1 MARIG
6 CHLGARQSTLPGGR
20 LYACPILAGVAVI
33 APPDAVAEEPLSAT
47 RKWTIT
53 GAVMLVT
60 VMQVL
65 DVTVTNVAL
74 PHIQGSLSAAVDEV
88 SWVLTSYLAAN
99 AIILPATGWL
109 AGVLGR
115 KRLFLTCTI
124 VFTVASMLCGLA
136 PNIETLLL
144 ARMLQGLGGGPLMP
158 LSQAIMWE
166 IFPLRQR
173 GTAMAAWGV
182 GIMMAPIFGPTL
194 GGWISDNWSWRW
206 IFYINLPIGVVG
218 LLAASAVLFDP
229 LYLKKPGR
237 IDAIGLV
244 LMAVG
249 FLSLQLFLDQGERND
264 WFDSS
269 FILALAVL
277 AGLTLVGFVVRE
289 LTADEPVLDL
299 TVYGDRNFAA
309 GSLIMLVVMIGF
321 FSSMVLL
328 ALFTQKVLGYDAWT
342 SGLVLAPGG
351 VGNLLSLIIA
361 GRLITRMDQRWL
373 LALGCLLNAYATYE
387 MSTVTLGAD
396 YWALAWPRLIQGAGV
411 GFIFVPLNTVAL
423 ATISRERMGNA
434 TALLN
439 VVRNLGG
446 AIGVALL
453 TTLLARRAQVH
464 QTTLGGHIDIWDAE
478 TAERLRAWAAHFAA
492 QGADS
497 FTAQR
502 RAVSVL
508 YQEVTRQAQL
518 LAFADD
524 FWVLFLLFCGSLV
537 LLPMLQRVRI
547 APSTRTEAGEAA
559 PPVVHV
565 D

>member
-1 MARIG
+1 VSLLA
-6 CHLGARQSTLPGGR
+6 AAGR
-20 LYACPILAGVAVI
+20 VTDGELT
-33 APPDAVAEEPLSAT
+33 AT
-47 RKWTIT
+47 EKWTIT

-74 PHIQGSLSAAVDEV
+74 PHIQGALSAGVDEV

-99 AIILPATGWL
+99 AIVLPATGWL

-115 KRLFLTCTI
+115 KRFFLACTI
-124 VFTVASMLCGLA
+124 VFTLASMLCGLA
-136 PNIETLLL
+136 PNIETLLI

-206 IFYINLPIGVVG
+206 IFYINLPIGIVG
-218 LLAASAVLFDP
+218 LLIASAVLFDP
-229 LYLKKPGR
+229 PYLKKPGR
-237 IDAIGLV
+237 IDTPGLV
-244 LMAVG
+244 LMALG
-249 FLSLQLFLDQGERND
+249 FLSLQLFLDQGERNE
-264 WFDSS
+264 WFDSR
-269 FILALAVL
+269 FIMLMLGVAVVALVA
-277 AGLTLVGFVVRE
+277 FVIRE
-289 LTADEPVLDL
+289 LTADEPILDL
-299 TVYGDRNFAA
+299 GVYADRNFAA
-309 GSLIMLVVMIGF
+309 GSFIMLTVMIGF

-351 VGNLLSLIIA
+351 VGNLISLLIA

-373 LALGCLLNAYATYE
+373 LALGCVLNAYATYE
-387 MSTVTLGAD
+387 MSTVTLEAD
-396 YWALAWPRLIQGAGV
+396 YWALAWPRLVQGAGV

-423 ATISRERMGNA
+423 ATIPRERMGNA

-453 TTLLARRAQVH
+453 TTLLARRSQTH
-464 QTTLGGHIDIWDAE
+464 QAVLVGHINVYDSE
-478 TAERLRAWAAHFAA
+478 TAGRLQTWAGHFVA
-492 QGADS
+492 QGTDA
-497 FTAQR
+497 FTANR
-502 RAVSVL
+502 RAMSAL
-508 YQEVTRQAQL
+508 YLEVTRQAQL
-518 LAFADD
+518 LAFADC
-524 FWVLFLLFCGSLV
+524 FWVLFVIFCAAIV

-547 APSTRTEAGEAA
+547 DAKPATTAEGDAPA
-559 PPVVHV
+559 PIHAE
-565 D
+565 

>member
-1 MARIG
+1 VALIVPAS
-6 CHLGARQSTLPGGR
+6 LR
-20 LYACPILAGVAVI
+20 LRSWT
-33 APPDAVAEEPLSAT
+33 APADDEPLSAV

-74 PHIQGSLSAAVDEV
+74 PHIQGALSAAVDEV
-88 SWVLTSYLAAN
+88 SWVLTFYLAAN

-109 AGVLGR
+109 AGALGR
-115 KRLFLTCTI
+115 KRFFLTCTV
-124 VFTVASMLCGLA
+124 VFTLASMLCGLA
-136 PNIETLLL
+136 PNIETLLV
-144 ARMLQGLGGGPLMP
+144 ARFLQGLGGGPLMP

-218 LLAASAVLFDP
+218 LLVASAVLFDP

-264 WFDSS
+264 WFDST
-269 FILALAVL
+269 FIVALAVL
-277 AGLTLVGFVVRE
+277 AGLTLVGFVIRE
-289 LTADEPVLDL
+289 LTADEPILDL

-309 GSLIMLVVMIGF
+309 ASFIMLVVMIGF

-351 VGNLLSLIIA
+351 IGNLLSLVVA

-396 YWALAWPRLIQGAGV
+396 YWALAWPRLVQGAGV

-464 QTTLGGHIDIWDAE
+464 QTTLGGHIDIWDPE
-478 TAERLRAWAAHFAA
+478 TTERLRAWAAHFVA

-502 RAVSVL
+502 RAMSVL
-508 YQEVTRQAQL
+508 YQEVTRQSQL

-537 LLPMLQRVRI
+537 LLPMLRRVRMG
-547 APSTRTEAGEAA
+547 PTTRVEAGDAA
-559 PPVVHV
+559 PPVVHAE
-565 D
+565 

>member
-1 MARIG
+1 
-6 CHLGARQSTLPGGR
+6 
-20 LYACPILAGVAVI
+20 VI
-33 APPDAVAEEPLSAT
+33 AADASAGDEPLTAT

-74 PHIQGSLSAAVDEV
+74 PHIQGALSAAVDEV

-109 AGVLGR
+109 AGALGR
-115 KRLFLTCTI
+115 KRLFLACT
-124 VFTVASMLCGLA
+124 VLFTLASMLCGLA
-136 PNIETLLL
+136 PNIETLLV

-182 GIMMAPIFGPTL
+182 GIMMAPIFGPML
-194 GGWISDNWSWRW
+194 GGWIADNWSWRW
-206 IFYINLPIGVVG
+206 IFYINLPIGIVG
-218 LLAASAVLFDP
+218 FLVASAVLFDP
-229 LYLKKPGR
+229 WYLKRPGR
-237 IDAIGLV
+237 IDAVGLV
-244 LMAVG
+244 LMAAG
-249 FLSLQLFLDQGERND
+249 FLSLQLVLDQGERYE

-269 FILALAVL
+269 VILVL
-277 AGLTLVGFVVRE
+277 AMVAALTLVAFVVHE
-289 LTADEPVLDL
+289 VTTDEPILDL

-309 GSLIMLVVMIGF
+309 GSVIMLTVMIGF

-351 VGNLLSLIIA
+351 VGNLLSLVAA
-361 GRLITRMDQRWL
+361 GRLITRIDQRWL
-373 LALGCLLNAYATYE
+373 LALGCGLNAYATYE

-396 YWALAWPRLIQGAGV
+396 YWALAWPRLVQGVGI

-434 TALLN
+434 TVLLN

-453 TTLLARRAQVH
+453 TTLLARRSQTH
-464 QTTLGGHIDIWDAE
+464 QSTLVGHVDAWDPE
-478 TAERLRAWAAHFAA
+478 TAERLRAWATHFAA
-492 QGADS
+492 QGSDS
-497 FTAQR
+497 FTAER
-502 RAVSVL
+502 RAIGVL

-524 FWVLFLLFCGSLV
+524 FWLLFLLFSGSLV
-537 LLPMLQRVRI
+537 LLPMLRRVRI
-547 APSTRTEAGEAA
+547 ATARNEAA
-559 PPVVHV
+559 PPTVHA

>member
-1 MARIG
+1 VSLLA
-6 CHLGARQSTLPGGR
+6 AGGR
-20 LYACPILAGVAVI
+20 
-33 APPDAVAEEPLSAT
+33 VAEGELTAT
-47 RKWTIT
+47 EKWTIT

-74 PHIQGSLSAAVDEV
+74 PHIQGALSAGVDEV

-115 KRLFLTCTI
+115 KRFFLACTI
-124 VFTVASMLCGLA
+124 VFTLASMLCGMA

-206 IFYINLPIGVVG
+206 IFDINLPIGIVG
-218 LLAASAVLFDP
+218 LLIASAVLFDP
-229 LYLKKPGR
+229 PYLKKPGR
-237 IDAIGLV
+237 IDTLGLV

-249 FLSLQLFLDQGERND
+249 FLSLQLFLDQGERSE
-264 WFDSS
+264 WFDSK
-269 FILALAVL
+269 FIITVLIVAILALIA
-277 AGLTLVGFVVRE
+277 FVIRE
-289 LTADEPVLDL
+289 LTADEPILDL
-299 TVYGDRNFAA
+299 GIYGDRNFAA
-309 GSLIMLVVMIGF
+309 GSIIMLTVMIGF

-351 VGNLLSLIIA
+351 VGNLLSLVLA

-373 LALGCLLNAYATYE
+373 LATGCLLNAYATYE
-387 MSTVTLGAD
+387 MSTVTLTAD
-396 YWALAWPRLIQGAGV
+396 YWALAWPRLVQGAGV

-423 ATISRERMGNA
+423 ATIPRERMGNA

-453 TTLLARRAQVH
+453 TTLLARRSQAH
-464 QTTLGGHIDIWDAE
+464 QAVLVSHVDVWDPE
-478 TAERLRAWAAHFAA
+478 TAGRLQTWASHFAA
-492 QGADS
+492 QGADAY
-497 FTAQR
+497 TANR
-502 RAVSVL
+502 RAVSLV

-524 FWVLFLLFCGSLV
+524 FWVLFVLFCGSLL

-547 APSTRTEAGEAA
+547 DAAPREAGRETPA
-559 PPVVHV
+559 PLHAE
-565 D
+565 

>member
-1 MARIG
+1 MSLLA
-6 CHLGARQSTLPGGR
+6 AAGR
-20 LYACPILAGVAVI
+20 VSDGELT
-33 APPDAVAEEPLSAT
+33 AT
-47 RKWTIT
+47 EKWTIT

-74 PHIQGSLSAAVDEV
+74 PHIQGALSAGVDEV

-115 KRLFLTCTI
+115 KRFFLLCTI
-124 VFTVASMLCGLA
+124 VFTLASMLCGLA
-136 PNIETLLL
+136 PNIETLLI

-206 IFYINLPIGVVG
+206 IFYINLPIGIVG
-218 LLAASAVLFDP
+218 LLIASAVLFDP
-229 LYLKKPGR
+229 PYLKKPGR
-237 IDAIGLV
+237 IDSLGLV

-249 FLSLQLFLDQGERND
+249 FLSFQLFLDQGERNE
-264 WFDSS
+264 WFHST
-269 FILALAVL
+269 FITVLLGLAVV
-277 AGLTLVGFVVRE
+277 TLVAFVIRE
-289 LTADEPVLDL
+289 LTADEPILDL
-299 TVYGDRNFAA
+299 SVYADRNFAA
-309 GSLIMLVVMIGF
+309 GSFIMLIVMIGF

-351 VGNLLSLIIA
+351 VGNLISLLVA

-373 LALGCLLNAYATYE
+373 LAMGCLLNAYATYE
-387 MSTVTLGAD
+387 MSTVTLSAD
-396 YWALAWPRLIQGAGV
+396 YWSLAWPRLLQGAGV

-423 ATISRERMGNA
+423 ATIPRERMGNA

-453 TTLLARRAQVH
+453 TTLLARRSQAH
-464 QTTLGGHIDIWDAE
+464 QAVLVGHVDVWDTE
-478 TAERLRAWAAHFAA
+478 TAARLQAWASHFVA
-492 QGADS
+492 QGADH
-497 FTAQR
+497 FTAER

-524 FWVLFLLFCGSLV
+524 FWVLFVLFCGSIF

-547 APSTRTEAGEAA
+547 DAA
-559 PPVVHV
+559 PRAAEREAPTTLHAE
-565 D
+565 